1 MTKYLFLSVC
11 MSYLEQA
18 GVEQQCVCR
27 LSVVLTLQVKVPQLV
42 QVPDHTHT
50 RVKKHTHTVTVT
62 EVK

>member
-1 MTKYLFLSVC
+1 

-18 GVEQQCVCR
+18 GVEQQCVRR